1 MVDIAS
7 KSKSLLM
14 AFSVLLMFFSSA
26 GAAASAQQSLS
37 LTAQESALPSAPEP
51 QQPASQSATE
61 PLQSGTGSISGTVMD
76 PKGDLLQGAQ
86 VTLAGP
92 SHSDLRHV
100 VTSSDGQF
108 VFTGLAPG
116 SYKVTVTGPG
126 MSTFTSTQMP
136 LHASEARVM
145 PPVTLTVSGVTTS
158 VTVTGNKEEMAEE
171 QVHIAVQQ
179 RIGGVI
185 PNFYSTYNWNAPP
198 MQAKQKFQLS
208 IRAIIDPVSFL
219 IVAGVAGAEQYHNVF
234 PAYGDGIE
242 GYGKRYGAAF
252 ANHASST
259 LLGRAVYPSI
269 FRQDPRY
276 FYKGTGS
283 ISSRAFYAM
292 STAVIARGDDGA
304 WKPNYSSVLGNF
316 SAAAISN
323 LYYPEADRGATL
335 VLLNGLAATGAD
347 VVENLIREFLLKG
360 ITTHV
365 PKAANSQP

>member
-76 PKGDLLQGAQ
+76 PKGDVLQGAQ

-100 VTSSDGQF
+100 VSASDGQF
-108 VFTGLAPG
+108 AFTGLAPG

-126 MSTFTSTQMP
+126 MSTFTSTQIP

-145 PPVTLTVSGVTTS
+145 PPVTLTVSGGTTS
-158 VTVTGNKEEMAEE
+158 VTVTGNKEELAEE

-185 PNFYSTYNWNAPP
+185 PNFYSTYDWNAPP

-208 IRAIIDPVSFL
+208 IRVDHRSGLVL
-219 IVAGVAGAEQYHNVF
+219 
-234 PAYGDGIE
+234 DC
-242 GYGKRYGAAF
+242 
-252 ANHASST
+252 
-259 LLGRAVYPSI
+259 GRELQEPSNTI
-269 FRQDPRY
+269 M
-276 FYKGTGS
+276 
-283 ISSRAFYAM
+283 SSRTMAAELKDMESDTVLRWQITLQAPCWAELSILRSFIRTRVT
-292 STAVIARGDDGA
+292 STRERAASARA
-304 WKPNYSSVLGNF
+304 RCTQCLP
-316 SAAAISN
+316 
-323 LYYPEADRGATL
+323 
-335 VLLNGLAATGAD
+335 
-347 VVENLIREFLLKG
+347 
-360 ITTHV
+360 
-365 PKAANSQP
+365 Q